1 MVFEESWFYFQTIII
16 IITNIDCILM
26 GRPRQIIA
34 GPLQESSEATR
45 MTRSDAGSRSTGR
58 DRTRSR
64 SEERKHRL
72 HHRLNFLKETR
83 RSSSAPP

>member
-1 MVFEESWFYFQTIII
+1 
-16 IITNIDCILM
+16 
-26 GRPRQIIA
+26 
-34 GPLQESSEATR
+34 

-83 RSSSAPP
+83 RSSSAPQSGILMHCCGMVLTSIRLRKNGASC